1 MRNSVLVL
9 NRKQQ
14 KLYDL
19 FLSGLKNE
27 RYSISLP
34 PFSDTNEAF
43 DILKLVI
50 GDYPEFFYYDNCNV
64 SMLGN
69 QMHIK
74 KLYGKI
80 EQIGKINRF
89 NEESKR
95 IALSIIKPEMN
106 AAQKVLAVHNY
117 LAKNVRY
124 NSSLQFSNYSN
135 ELHTAYGAIV
145 NKVAVC
151 EGISCAFSHLL
162 HLCGVNCSIIN
173 GKTDK
178 YDNDGHSWN
187 IVNIGKDF
195 FHVDVTWDI
204 ESNGDSKGNCFDYF
218 GLTDADLG
226 NRIWKNYY
234 PICDCNKYNYFVLS
248 NSIAENDSQLCKI
261 ALKQLKS
268 SNHIYLKYNYLNN
281 KDELQVSNY
290 IFEQLQ
296 NNLEIRS
303 YFFGRYYSRVNID
316 QKIVLIEAC

>member
-1 MRNSVLVL
+1 MRKSVLAL
-9 NRKQQ
+9 NFKQQ

-19 FLSGLKNE
+19 FLAGLQNE
-27 RYSISLP
+27 KHSISLP
-34 PFSDTNEAF
+34 PFSDFSEAL

-50 GDYPEFFYYDNCNV
+50 GDYPEFFYYDNCSV

-74 KLYGKI
+74 KLYGPI
-80 EQIGKINRF
+80 EQIGKIKRF
-89 NEESKR
+89 KEESEK
-95 IALSIIKPEMN
+95 IVFSIIKPEMN
-106 AAQKVLAVHNY
+106 PAQKVLAVHNY

-124 NSSLQFSNYSN
+124 NSSLRFSNFSN

-162 HLCGVNCSIIN
+162 HLCGVNCSVVN

-178 YDNDGHSWN
+178 YANDGHSWN
-187 IVNIGKDF
+187 IVNIGKDC

-204 ESNGDSKGNCFDYF
+204 ESNGDSKCNCYDYF
-218 GLTDADLG
+218 GLTDEDLE
-226 NRIWKNYY
+226 NRVWKNYY
-234 PICDCNKYNYFVLS
+234 PICASKKYNYFFLS

-261 ALKQLKS
+261 ALKQLKR
-268 SNHIYLKYNYLNN
+268 SNHIYLKYSYINCN
-281 KDELQVSNY
+281 DELQVSNY

-296 NNLEIRS
+296 KDLEIRP
-303 YFFGRYYSRVNID
+303 YFFGRYCSRVNID